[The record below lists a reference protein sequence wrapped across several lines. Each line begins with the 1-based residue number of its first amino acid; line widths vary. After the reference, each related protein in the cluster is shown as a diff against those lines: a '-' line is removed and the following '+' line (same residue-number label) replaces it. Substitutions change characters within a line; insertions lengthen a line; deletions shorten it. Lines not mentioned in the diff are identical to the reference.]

1 MKLVVPKL
9 PRRAWHADLGLAAC
23 LLSARGELPHITLTQ
38 RRAILAVA
46 YQVKIAR
53 LHGVDPRDRG
63 PRTRWPSDWDRSRG
77 RRTVVRLGDLDVWG
91 PGASVDLTVRGAFDR
106 FAASI
111 PEARVKALVHW
122 APPVV
127 SLDERTN
134 RLRVHANYLTT
145 ALARYR
151 LPTLEV
157 PILARRKP
165 PTRRLTFVQAA
176 ALVLHVFG
184 EFIDANDELV
194 CRLCSTA
201 TEASLLIGKSINTA
215 ALVRQR
221 LRPLV
226 L

>member
-23 LLSARGELPHITLTQ
+23 LLSARGALPRITLTQ
-38 RRAILAVA
+38 RRAILSVA

-53 LHGVDPRDRG
+53 LQGVDPRDRG
-63 PRTRWPSDWDRSRG
+63 PRTRWPSDGDRFQG
-77 RRTVVRLGDLDVWG
+77 RRMSVRLGDLDVWG
-91 PGASVDLTVRGAFDR
+91 PENCVDLTVRGAFDR

-111 PEARVKALVHW
+111 PEERIHALVHW

-127 SLDERTN
+127 SLNARTN
-134 RLRVHANYLTT
+134 RLQVHANYLTT

-151 LPTLEV
+151 RPTLEV
-157 PILARRKP
+157 PALACHNS

-176 ALVLHVFG
+176 ALVLDVFG
-184 EFIDANDELV
+184 AFIDDNNELV

-201 TEASLLIGKSINTA
+201 TEAGLLIGKSINTA
-215 ALVRQR
+215 ALVRQPF
-221 LRPLV
+221 RPLV

>member
-1 MKLVVPKL
+1 M
-9 PRRAWHADLGLAAC
+9 
-23 LLSARGELPHITLTQ
+23 S
-38 RRAILAVA
+38 
-46 YQVKIAR
+46 
-53 LHGVDPRDRG
+53 
-63 PRTRWPSDWDRSRG
+63 
-77 RRTVVRLGDLDVWG
+77 VRLGDLNIWAPD
-91 PGASVDLTVRGAFDR
+91 ASAELTVRGAFDH
-106 FAASI
+106 FAAAI
-111 PEARVKALVHW
+111 PEERVQALVHW

-127 SLDERTN
+127 SLDARTN
-134 RLRVHANYLTT
+134 RLQVHANYLTT

-157 PILARRKP
+157 PILACRKP

-176 ALVLHVFG
+176 AQVLHVFG

-221 LRPLV
+221 FRPLV